1 MYPAGSAVRCNEAP
15 PAGAARVGSL
25 SSTFYEDITPV
36 ADFGRVLDQSAY
48 RALPEDWWVGVTDV
62 VESTAA
68 IAAGRYKAVNLAG
81 AAAISA
87 VINALGH
94 QGFPFAFG
102 GDGAQFAVPASDASA
117 ARDALTRTAAWV
129 RDDLHLDLRVALIPV
144 ADIRKAGVD
153 VQVARYSASSALD
166 YAMFSGGGIRWAETE
181 LKAGRIGLEPAA
193 PDARPDLTGLS
204 CQWGPVRAR
213 NGAILSII
221 VRPNEA
227 VPGPAYAAAT
237 ADLLKILNKEK
248 QYNPMPSR
256 GPDLGWPLGS
266 AELMGRLVGSKA
278 PRAARRLRAIFQT
291 LVLSAMF
298 RLRLKLGPFDSA
310 HYRRMVSANTDFQK
324 YDDGLYLT
332 VDCGAA
338 VAREIE
344 ELLGAA
350 QAKGVLTYGLHRQ
363 KEAMMTCIVPSIT
376 ADSHLHFLDGGGG
389 GYASAA
395 AQLKDAAA

>member
-1 MYPAGSAVRCNEAP
+1 M
-15 PAGAARVGSL
+15 GSL
-25 SSTFYEDITPV
+25 SPSFYESIQPV

-48 RALPEDWWVGVTDV
+48 RALPDDWWIGVTDV
-62 VESTAA
+62 VDSTVA

-94 QGFPFAFG
+94 QMFPFAFG
-102 GDGAQFAVPASDASA
+102 GDGAQFALPASDAA
-117 ARDALTRTAAWV
+117 VARDALARTAAWV
-129 RDDLHLDLRVALIPV
+129 RDDLHLDLRIALVPV
-144 ADIRKAGVD
+144 RDIRAAGVD
-153 VQVARYSASSALD
+153 VKVARYSASPAVD

-181 LKAGRIGLEPAA
+181 LKAGRIGLAPAA

-204 CQWGPVRAR
+204 CQWGAVRAR

-221 VRPNEA
+221 VRPNEP
-227 VPGPAYAAAT
+227 VPGPAYAEAT
-237 ADLLKILNKEK
+237 GNLLKILNKEK
-248 QYNPMPSR
+248 RYNPMPAR
-256 GPDLGWPLGS
+256 GPDLGWPKGS
-266 AELMGRLVGSKA
+266 GDLMGRLVGSTA
-278 PRAARRLRAIFQT
+278 PKAARHLRAVVQT
-291 LVLSAMF
+291 LLLSLIF
-298 RLRLKLGPFDSA
+298 RLRLKLGSFDSA

-332 VDCGAA
+332 VDCGDAI
-338 VAREIE
+338 AREIE
-344 ELLGAA
+344 ALLGAA
-350 QAKGVLTYGLHRQ
+350 QAEGVLTYGLHRQ

-376 ADSHLHFLDGGGG
+376 AESHLHFLDGGGG